1 MRVGVDGSCWAN
13 RRGFG
18 RFTRALVT
26 AMAEEPGD
34 HEIRL
39 LLDSVSAKDPAIPP
53 VPKNLP
59 VDVVPVRAA
68 PAHAARADG
77 ARSLRD
83 LAAMA
88 RAGSRARYDV
98 MLFPASY
105 SYFPILRTPV
115 VTVVHDA
122 IAESMPGLVLPSRA
136 ARMRWN
142 SKQWLA
148 LHQSRAVLTVSEA
161 SRTALREKLGVR
173 ADRLHVIREAPDRH
187 FRPVGEESRRDVLAR
202 YGVDPGTPYVIYVG
216 GISPHKNLGVLVE
229 AFGRLDRRDVVL
241 LLVGDT
247 SDDPFLSA
255 TTDVRRAVAAS
266 PARERIRLLGYVPD
280 ADLPALYSG
289 AVLSAQPSLAEG
301 FGLTAA
307 ESVACGT
314 PVLASNDP
322 ALVELLGAFGCYAD
336 PRSPEQWAVLITD
349 LLADRQR
356 VARLAAEG
364 LAAARGWT
372 WEHAA
377 QTTLSV
383 LAEARRP

>member
-1 MRVGVDGSCWAN
+1 VRVGVDGSCWAN

-26 AMAEEPGD
+26 AMSEEPGD

-39 LLDSVSAKDPAIPP
+39 LLDSVSAKDPALPPIPDSI
-53 VPKNLP
+53 P
-59 VDVVPVRAA
+59 VDVAPVRAA
-68 PAHAARADG
+68 PAQAARAEG

-83 LAAMA
+83 LVAMG
-88 RAGSRARYDV
+88 RAGSRARYEV

-105 SYFPILRTPV
+105 SYFPLLGTPV

-122 IAESMPGLVLPSRA
+122 IAESLPGLVLPGRA
-136 ARMRWN
+136 ARVRWS

-161 SRTALREKLGVR
+161 SRTALRDKLRVPPE
-173 ADRLHVIREAPDRH
+173 RLHVIREAPDPH
-187 FRPVGEESRRDVLAR
+187 FRPVDEETRRGVLAR
-202 YGVDPGTPYVIYVG
+202 YGVVSGTPYVIYVG

-229 AFGRLDRRDVVL
+229 AFSRLDRQDVIL
-241 LLVGDT
+241 LLVGDM

-255 TTDVRRAVAAS
+255 TADVRRAVAAS

-289 AVLSAQPSLAEG
+289 AMLSAQPSLAEG
-301 FGLTAA
+301 YGLTAA

-314 PVLASNDP
+314 PVLASKDP
-322 ALVELLGAFGCYAD
+322 ALMELLGTFGCYAD
-336 PRSPEQWAVLITD
+336 PHSPDQWAALLTD
-349 LLADRQR
+349 LLGDRQR
-356 VARLAAEG
+356 VAQLAAEG
-364 LAAARGWT
+364 LSAASRWT
-372 WEHAA
+372 WKHAA

-383 LAEARRP
+383 LTEARGR